1 MIIKIFFLFLVL
13 HFSIHS
19 QEEKP
24 TTPRRTVNDEVNDT
38 PLIPKTSNEDD
49 SKKYSAQF
57 ILGGGIGSL
66 NVLNDRYD
74 PATSLSEFVALSI
87 FSASQ
92 ASQGYASSLSGNL
105 NTNSLTAL
113 YLFNDEISSNTIH
126 SDSRSSIN
134 RFYIENR
141 QKNDSIGLQFG
152 ISSASYSFRADSSR
166 NMNVFLPAAFF
177 GNTNP
182 IINIYM
188 TEAFIKNSQP
198 IYLGINTFDFAL
210 KYHFF
215 PADKVDLYLSAGSG
229 IGSCFVN
236 CYAIRFF
243 GRIGVRYNADDY
255 YGFLEE
261 EIQSVLFYVKD
272 NQYNPLQERITLLG
286 FGFYL

>member
-126 SDSRSSIN
+126 SDSRSSVN

-152 ISSASYSFRADSSR
+152 ISSASYSFQADSSR
-166 NMNVFLPAAFF
+166 NINVF
-177 GNTNP
+177 
-182 IINIYM
+182 YR
-188 TEAFIKNSQP
+188 Q
-198 IYLGINTFDFAL
+198 
-210 KYHFF
+210 H
-215 PADKVDLYLSAGSG
+215 
-229 IGSCFVN
+229 
-236 CYAIRFF
+236 
-243 GRIGVRYNADDY
+243 
-255 YGFLEE
+255 FLE
-261 EIQSVLFYVKD
+261 IQIQLS
-272 NQYNPLQERITLLG
+272 ISI
-286 FGFYL
+286 